1 MKPGPPG
8 ADPTGG
14 AQRMLGSMAV
24 HTIQFAVA
32 RGVPWDTITAETGLR
47 RADLLAPEP
56 WVPATVVPTVWRLIA
71 ARCPG
76 EAPALDLAR
85 SAPASFFGDMARN
98 MRFAASLRRILE
110 AVIGF
115 RAVFSDGLDIALREG
130 GDEAVL
136 EVGHPTDALDG
147 GHGAE
152 VGLGLWWR
160 LLGEWVDPSAL
171 RRVHFA
177 HAAHAPE
184 ARYVDFFGAPVRF
197 GQPRNALVFAADAL
211 DRPLAERDPALFA
224 YVREHLALMR
234 DRLLAL
240 NAADGLAAVRA
251 AIAHNAERAD
261 YSAEGL
267 ASRMGMSLRSLQR
280 LVAEHDS
287 TVSALLAAAR
297 TANAQALL
305 TDPRLSV
312 DEVAEAVG
320 YADRRAFS
328 RAFKRWTGQTPA
340 AYRRA
345 L

>member
-1 MKPGPPG
+1 MNPGPP
-8 ADPTGG
+8 APAGG

-32 RGVPWDTITAETGLR
+32 RGVPWDVITAETGLR
-47 RADLLAPEP
+47 RADLLAPDP
-56 WVPATVVPTVWRLIA
+56 WVPAGVVPTVWRLIE

-85 SAPASFFGDMARN
+85 SAPASFFGDMAHN
-98 MRFAASLRRILE
+98 LRFAADLRRILE

-115 RAVFSDGLDIALREG
+115 RAVLSDGLDITLREG
-130 GDEAVL
+130 ADEAAL
-136 EVGHPTDALDG
+136 EVSHPADALDG

-152 VGLGLWWR
+152 VGIGLWWR
-160 LLGEWVDPSAL
+160 LLREAVDPSAL

-177 HAAHAPE
+177 HAPHGPE
-184 ARYVDFFGAPVRF
+184 AKYVDVFGVPVRF
-197 GQPRNALVFAADAL
+197 GQPRHALIFASDAL

-224 YVREHLALMR
+224 YVREHLALMG
-234 DRLLAL
+234 DRLEAL

-267 ASRMGMSLRSLQR
+267 ARRMGMSLRSLQR
-280 LVAEHDS
+280 LATEHDT

-305 TDPRLSV
+305 TDPRPSI
-312 DEVAEAVG
+312 DEVAETVG

-340 AYRRA
+340 AYRRSA
-345 L
+345 